1 MKRLLS
7 NLVLLIVI
15 ALLFAQCANRGTPS
29 GGEKDI
35 TPPVIVKSEP
45 ENFSTNFTA
54 KEINIYFDE
63 YIKIKDLQ
71 KQLIAAYLPGIG
83 IKKDEFNTIKLATN
97 PYSINERVTFQKL
110 IKKIDKIESI
120 DKTSSNKIYLNYIN
134 KKKN

>member
-45 ENFSTNFTA
+45 ENFSTNFVFFFTNYS
-54 KEINIYFDE
+54 NI
-63 YIKIKDLQ
+63 
-71 KQLIAAYLPGIG
+71 LPS
-83 IKKDEFNTIKLATN
+83 K
-97 PYSINERVTFQKL
+97 R
-110 IKKIDKIESI
+110 
-120 DKTSSNKIYLNYIN
+120 
-134 KKKN
+134 

>member
-63 YIKIKDLQ
+63 YIKLKDV
-71 KQLIAAYLPGIG
+71 KTQLIISPPQKNEPIITPVGTASKFI
-83 IKKDEFNTIKLATN
+83 
-97 PYSINERVTFQKL
+97 SIENQC
-110 IKKIDKIESI
+110 ISIEKS
-120 DKTSSNKIYLNYIN
+120 T
-134 KKKN
+134 